1 MAATINVPEEMR
13 ETLSAFF
20 GAENIDLTLSTGKSG
35 AITIIPGKEKEE
47 CTASELYP
55 GGWITCA
62 RALEIA
68 SELAIANGAFGKIL
82 NKIDI
87 KVRNCE
93 LGCF

>member
-1 MAATINVPEEMR
+1 MAAKINGPDEMK
-13 ETLSAFF
+13 ETLNEFL

-35 AITIIPGKEKEE
+35 AVTIIPGKEKKE

-55 GGWITCA
+55 DGWITCA
-62 RALEIA
+62 RALEMA
-68 SELAIANGAFGKIL
+68 SALAIANGAFGKIL